1 MSQFENEVG
10 RIIDRV
16 NPRAQYDWTNGTLF
30 IVTNSAVTTYD
41 AYEVIEAIRVETNA
55 TISTGRVGDE
65 IYVDFTGV
73 QK

>member
-10 RIIDRV
+10 RIIDRA
-16 NPRAQYDWTNGTLF
+16 NPRIQYDWTNGTLF
-30 IVTNSAVTTYD
+30 IVTDNAVSTQD
-41 AYEVIEAIRVETNA
+41 AYEAIEAVVNETNA
-55 TISTGRVGDE
+55 IVSTGRVGDE